1 MSLEAYFALGV
12 VAAVTLSLMLTKLG
26 ADLVFMTGLVLLM
39 LAGVLSPEAALAGF
53 SNQGMITVAALYVVV
68 VGLRETGSL
77 NWLSQQLLGRPKSV
91 LNAQTRIMLPVT
103 LLSAFIN
110 NTPVVAMLI
119 PAVNDLAK
127 RASIAPSKLM
137 IPLSYAA
144 IFGGS
149 LTLVGSS
156 TNLVVNGLVIRELGQ
171 SLRFFELALIGL
183 PVAIVGLSFVL
194 LTSRWLLPERQSP
207 LTLFRNPRE
216 YTVEMQVYAGSPIIG
231 KSIERAGLRHLPGLY
246 LAEIERRGQSIPA
259 VSPSE
264 TLQENDRLIFV
275 GIIESVLELQKI
287 RGLEVATDQVFKL
300 DAPRHERVFTEAVV
314 SASCPLVGKSIRD
327 GQFRTV
333 YNAVIIAVARGGE
346 RLSQKI
352 GDIILK
358 SGDTLLLEARPNF
371 ALQQR
376 NAGDFLLV
384 SSHLDAAPL
393 RHERAGVALMILLG
407 MVLLV
412 ATGLTS
418 MLYAS
423 LLAAVLMV
431 LSGCCTAAEA
441 RQGIDWQVLV
451 VIAASFGLGTALE
464 ASGAANAIAE
474 SLLTW
479 AGPSP
484 HFNLGLIYLMT
495 TLFTAFITNNAAAVI
510 VFPIALTLAET
521 LAVNPIPFII
531 AIMLA
536 ASASFATPIGYQTN
550 LMVYGPGG
558 YQFRDYLRIGLP
570 LSLIL
575 GVLTI
580 ALIPLIW
587 RF

>member
-1 MSLEAYFALGV
+1 MSLEAWFALAV
-12 VAAVTLSLMLTKLG
+12 VASVTLCLLITRLG
-26 ADLVFMTGLVLLM
+26 ADLIFMSGLVLLM
-39 LAGVLSPEAALAGF
+39 LTGVLSPEEALLGF
-53 SNQGMITVAALYVVV
+53 SNQGMITVGALYIVV

-77 NWLSQQLLGRPKSV
+77 NWLTQQLLGRPKTVSGT
-91 LNAQTRIMLPVT
+91 QTRLMLPVA
-103 LLSAFIN
+103 LLSAFVN

-127 RASIAPSKLM
+127 RVNLAPSKLM

-156 TNLVVNGLVIRELGQ
+156 TNLVVNGLVITELGQ
-171 SLRFFELALIGL
+171 SLGFFELAWIGV
-183 PVAIVGLSFVL
+183 PVALTGLSFVL

-216 YTVEMQVYAGSPIIG
+216 YTVEMQVYAGSPIVG

-259 VSPSE
+259 VPPSE

-287 RGLEVATDQVFKL
+287 RGLEVATEQVFKL

-314 SASCPLVGKSIRD
+314 SASCPLIGKTIRD

-333 YNAVIIAVARGGE
+333 YNAVVIAAARNGE
-346 RLSQKI
+346 RLRQKI
-352 GDIILK
+352 GDIVLK
-358 SGDTLLLEARPNF
+358 PGDTLLLEARPNF
-371 ALQQR
+371 AVQQR

-384 SSHLDAAPL
+384 SSLNDAAPL
-393 RHERAGVALMILLG
+393 RHERAPVALTILLG
-407 MVLLV
+407 MVVLV
-412 ATGLTS
+412 ATGLVS
-418 MLYAS
+418 MLHAS
-423 LLAAVLMV
+423 LLAAVLVV
-431 LSGCCTAAEA
+431 LTGCCTAAEA

-451 VIAASFGLGTALE
+451 VIAASFGLGRALE
-464 ASGAANAIAE
+464 TSGAATALAE
-474 SLLTW
+474 GLLSL
-479 AGPSP
+479 AGPQP
-484 HFNLGLIYLMT
+484 WFNLSLIYLVT
-495 TLFTAFITNNAAAVI
+495 TLLTALITNNAAAVI
-510 VFPIALTLAET
+510 VFPIALTLSET
-521 LAVNPIPFII
+521 LAVSPAPFII
-531 AIMLA
+531 TIMMA

-570 LSLIL
+570 LSFIL

-580 ALIPLIW
+580 ALIPFIW

>member
-1 MSLEAYFALGV
+1 MSLEAYFSLSV

-39 LAGVLSPEAALAGF
+39 LTGILSPDAALAGF

-77 NWLSQQLLGRPKSV
+77 NWLGQQLLGRPKSV
-91 LNAQTRIMLPVT
+91 LNAQARIMLPVT
-103 LLSAFIN
+103 LLSAFVN

-156 TNLVVNGLVIRELGQ
+156 TNLVVNGLVIEELGQ
-171 SLRFFELALIGL
+171 SLRFFELAWIGL
-183 PVAIVGLSFVL
+183 PVAVVGLGFVL

-246 LAEIERRGQSIPA
+246 LAEIERQGQSIPA

-264 TLQENDRLIFV
+264 SLQENDRLIFV

-287 RGLEVATDQVFKL
+287 RGLEVATEQVFKL

-384 SSHLDAAPL
+384 SSHPDAAPL
-393 RHERAGVALMILLG
+393 RHERAGVALIILLG
-407 MVLLV
+407 MVLVV

-484 HFNLGLIYLMT
+484 HFSLGLIYLMT

-521 LAVNPIPFII
+521 LAVNPTPFII

-570 LSLIL
+570 LSFIL
-575 GVLTI
+575 GILTI